1 MHGSKSCNPSIAL
14 LLFRDCKNFVLKTN
28 AAIIMNGLRFLFFK
42 TRPWKS
48 DSGLKFTHNLKKY
61 RNDYF
66 KRENTGKA
74 RFFENLMT

>member
-1 MHGSKSCNPSIAL
+1 
-14 LLFRDCKNFVLKTN
+14 
-28 AAIIMNGLRFLFFK
+28 MNGLRFLFFK

-74 RFFENLMT
+74 SFFENLMT